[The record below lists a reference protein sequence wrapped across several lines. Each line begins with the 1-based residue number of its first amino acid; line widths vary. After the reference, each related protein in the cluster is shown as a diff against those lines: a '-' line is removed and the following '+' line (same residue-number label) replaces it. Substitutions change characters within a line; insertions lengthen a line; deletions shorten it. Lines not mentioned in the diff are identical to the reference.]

1 MSRNHVSKIRIVLLV
16 ALVLLIGTTAVVVS
30 RVGSREVVPSVS
42 ASGSEAQ
49 ERGQTQH
56 RQLVRVWVHGD
67 AIQPPVIYA
76 QPGRIL
82 FKADNETQSDISLVI
97 ERVNPGQA
105 NARVTAMGTQ
115 RKAKRVGQ
123 EMTLSP
129 GEYAVYEESQPQY
142 RATLIVQA
150 KEERDH

>member
-1 MSRNHVSKIRIVLLV
+1 MAEKLISSRRS
-16 ALVLLIGTTAVVVS
+16 VLLIAVIAMMAAGVFIAH
-30 RVGSREVVPSVS
+30 RVGSDSVMPS
-42 ASGSEAQ
+42 ASADRSEPDDKHQ
-49 ERGQTQH
+49 
-56 RQLVRVWVHGD
+56 QLVRVWVHGD

-97 ERVNPGQA
+97 ERVTPGQA
-105 NARVTAMGTQ
+105 NARVATMGTQ

-150 KEERDH
+150 KEERDR